1 MHKESTA
8 PFLELHNYSD
18 EAVIKEAAYRLQN
31 AFKKQFG
38 FPMKFGSF
46 QLVFH
51 NGKFEKVEDQFRNRR
66 YFLAENKTEE
76 GG

>member
-1 MHKESTA
+1 MMLKESPET
-8 PFLELHNYSD
+8 FVELGNYSD
-18 EAVIKEAAYRLQN
+18 EVIIKEAAYRLQK

-51 NGKFEKVEDQFRNRR
+51 NGKLEKVEDQFRNRR
-66 YFLAENKTEE
+66 YFESEAKGDE
-76 GG
+76 